1 MLCTHLTKLSYDGTP
16 HRIYSFLLSRSRVLF
31 YKFTYIRTDYCTQIK
46 YQDHTRYDGK
56 PIFVVRVL
64 KDIDTGES
72 IVVCKDA
79 SFSKEDNEHYYLIRY
94 TSFCEQ
100 VEVDGVLRDKYVR
113 QTRRE
118 IDEGTVREVYED
130 GFPEPKSKPFT
141 YVDDEYVERAI
152 RCSRTYHEYAKDI
165 CENYRMDLRRYK
177 LIRERKQ
184 YIGISN
190 REAYQA
196 IRQMQSSSQ
205 RRVKM
210 HKLDP
215 IERLPDGSLFR
226 LTPGQLRSVHGLTKR
241 CCNFLDGDCL
251 LLDGVCPQHISRSLL
266 CRWFRRAVLPQQ
278 PKLEQAILSP
288 KKLRRCEV
296 CGTGILARSGRA
308 KYCPACAKEVHRQQ
322 KAKSARKRR
331 TGVDNSGAKNP

>member
-1 MLCTHLTKLSYDGTP
+1 MALK
-16 HRIYSFLLSRSRVLF
+16 RVFAGF
-31 YKFTYIRTDYCTQIK
+31 Y
-46 YQDHTRYDGK
+46 TRYDGK

-79 SFSKEDNEHYYLIRY
+79 SFAKEDNEHYYLIRY

-100 VEVDGVLRDKYVR
+100 VEVDGVLRDKYGR

-141 YVDDEYVERAI
+141 YVDDEYSERTI
-152 RCSRTYHEYAKDI
+152 RCSRTYYEYAKDI

-184 YIGISN
+184 YIGVSN

-196 IRQMQSSSQ
+196 MCEDLAFAQQSLKT
-205 RRVKM
+205 V
-210 HKLDP
+210 LNDYA
-215 IERLPDGSLFR
+215 DLFR
-226 LTPGQLRSVHGLTKR
+226 KRFSEGLS
-241 CCNFLDGDCL
+241 
-251 LLDGVCPQHISRSLL
+251 I
-266 CRWFRRAVLPQQ
+266 RRAADAMQ
-278 PKLEQAILSP
+278 
-288 KKLRRCEV
+288 
-296 CGTGILARSGRA
+296 
-308 KYCPACAKEVHRQQ
+308 
-322 KAKSARKRR
+322 
-331 TGVDNSGAKNP
+331 

>member
-1 MLCTHLTKLSYDGTP
+1 MALK
-16 HRIYSFLLSRSRVLF
+16 RVFSGF
-31 YKFTYIRTDYCTQIK
+31 Y
-46 YQDHTRYDGK
+46 TRYDGK

-64 KDIDTGES
+64 KDIDTDES

-141 YVDDEYVERAI
+141 YVDDEYSERTI
-152 RCSRTYHEYAKDI
+152 RCSRTYYEYAKDI

-184 YIGISN
+184 Y
-190 REAYQA
+190 
-196 IRQMQSSSQ
+196 
-205 RRVKM
+205 
-210 HKLDP
+210 L
-215 IERLPDGSLFR
+215 
-226 LTPGQLRSVHGLTKR
+226 
-241 CCNFLDGDCL
+241 
-251 LLDGVCPQHISRSLL
+251 GVCPAVAQNGAQRLRRSLPETFL
-266 CRWFRRAVLPQQ
+266 RGAVHPQSSRCHAAEPRRDRA
-278 PKLEQAILSP
+278 AAGRTLS
-288 KKLRRCEV
+288 
-296 CGTGILARSGRA
+296 GIR
-308 KYCPACAKEVHRQQ
+308 PAFA
-322 KAKSARKRR
+322 AA
-331 TGVDNSGAKNP
+331 G

>member
-1 MLCTHLTKLSYDGTP
+1 MALK
-16 HRIYSFLLSRSRVLF
+16 RVFAGF
-31 YKFTYIRTDYCTQIK
+31 Y
-46 YQDHTRYDGK
+46 TRYDGK

-79 SFSKEDNEHYYLIRY
+79 SFSKEDNEHCYLIRY

-118 IDEGTVREVYED
+118 IDEGTVREMYED

-141 YVDDEYVERAI
+141 YVDDEYTERAI
-152 RCSRTYHEYAKDI
+152 GCSRTYYEYAKDI

-184 YIGISN
+184 YIGVSN

-196 IRQMQSSSQ
+196 MCEDLAFAQQSLKTVLNDYAS
-205 RRVKM
+205 
-210 HKLDP
+210 
-215 IERLPDGSLFR
+215 LPETLFR
-226 LTPGQLRSVHGLTKR
+226 GAVHPQDSR
-241 CCNFLDGDCL
+241 CHAAESRRDRAATGRTLS
-251 LLDGVCPQHISRSLL
+251 GVCPAFAAAGRG
-266 CRWFRRAVLPQQ
+266 
-278 PKLEQAILSP
+278 
-288 KKLRRCEV
+288 RRC
-296 CGTGILARSGRA
+296 L
-308 KYCPACAKEVHRQQ
+308 
-322 KAKSARKRR
+322 SA
-331 TGVDNSGAKNP
+331 DAEN